1 MNVNEDFKF
10 FLRKKLQSKD
20 YQKDFN
26 KFINSIEPLDQ
37 LSNPLYKAYME
48 EKEVKSA
55 QQSPSKNFLEK
66 MKESNEIQLPQYG

>member
-66 MKESNEIQLPQYG
+66 MKESKIFNQWER

>member
-1 MNVNEDFKF
+1 VNEDFKF

>member
-48 EKEVKSA
+48 EKEVKNA